1 MRENKAYGQEVMP
14 NCSFCGKT
22 FNDEKIVLVY
32 KENAKTIFHITCSRC
47 KTSTLVMMSEN
58 QKGLVGVG
66 VLTDLDKEEVAE
78 KIKSGAIS
86 SDEIIDTYRFL
97 NI

>member
-1 MRENKAYGQEVMP
+1 
-14 NCSFCGKT
+14 
-22 FNDEKIVLVY
+22 
-32 KENAKTIFHITCSRC
+32 
-47 KTSTLVMMSEN
+47 MMSEN